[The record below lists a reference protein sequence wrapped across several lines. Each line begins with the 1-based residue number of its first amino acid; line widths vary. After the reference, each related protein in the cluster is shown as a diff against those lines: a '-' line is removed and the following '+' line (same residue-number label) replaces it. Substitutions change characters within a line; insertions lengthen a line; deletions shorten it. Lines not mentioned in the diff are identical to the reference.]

1 MSDLLT
7 ERKTLRE
14 LIKQPGISIG
24 AGFLALGV
32 SGLVAAVFWLSSLP
46 AWRPSTARI
55 VAEAPAK
62 QAEARRPPDS
72 SPAPMPEQNSIVTR
86 LSDADVERPA
96 LLPEAQLLQPA
107 RPETQSATVEAAVAA
122 AGPVSEPI
130 RPSEPIPVTG
140 TAAREIN
147 AAAPDRALVG
157 IAEPPRDGTPQ
168 KGYRLQLGSVRTLE
182 SARREWERLE
192 SQNGD
197 VLNKLGY
204 APARVDLGDRG
215 IFYRIQAGPV
225 ADAATAERVCKELR
239 QRGVGCL
246 LIKPAS

>member
-1 MSDLLT
+1 MPDLLT
-7 ERKTLRE
+7 ERTLRQ

-46 AWRPSTARI
+46 ALRPSTARV
-55 VAEAPAK
+55 VAEAPGK

-72 SPAPMPEQNSIVTR
+72 SPAGTPEQSSIVTR
-86 LSDADVERPA
+86 LNDVDVERPA
-96 LLPEAQLLQPA
+96 LLPEAPLQPA
-107 RPETQSATVEAAVAA
+107 RPETQSATAEAAVAA

-140 TAAREIN
+140 TAAQEIN
-147 AAAPDRALVG
+147 AAAPDQAIVG
-157 IAEPPRDGTPQ
+157 MAEPPLAGIPQ
-168 KGYRLQLGSVRTLE
+168 KGYRLQLGSVRTPE
-182 SARREWERLE
+182 RARREWERLE

-197 VLNKLGY
+197 VLNKLAY
-204 APARVDLGDRG
+204 VAARVDLGDRG

-225 ADAATAERVCKELR
+225 ADAATADRACKELKR
-239 QRGVGCL
+239 RGVGCL